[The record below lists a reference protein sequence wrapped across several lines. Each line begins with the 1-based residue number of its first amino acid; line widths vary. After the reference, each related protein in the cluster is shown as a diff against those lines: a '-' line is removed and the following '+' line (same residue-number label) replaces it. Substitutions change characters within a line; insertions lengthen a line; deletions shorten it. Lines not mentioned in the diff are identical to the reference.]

1 VRDPRQDRAAAQ
13 APQLWEISGP
23 PDDSQPTRQPRPRLR
38 PVPVEVETESPPPA
52 GPEPRRPVDR
62 REGRQADLVLLLSV
76 EEVARAL
83 GIGRSKTYELIA
95 AGELEAVHIGRA
107 ARVPVAA
114 VEDFVERLRR
124 CSD

>member
-1 VRDPRQDRAAAQ
+1 M
-13 APQLWEISGP
+13 
-23 PDDSQPTRQPRPRLR
+23 
-38 PVPVEVETESPPPA
+38 
-52 GPEPRRPVDR
+52 
-62 REGRQADLVLLLSV
+62 LLLSV

-95 AGELEAVHIGRA
+95 AGQLEAVHIGRA

-124 CSD
+124 CCD